1 MPAPKAE
8 TELPTEQ
15 SYPPAPSPLPVKEEE
30 VTLQPATYEPPTPP
44 PPPEPLKKKVVRLRP
59 ETFIPT
65 AWAVKNYE

>member
-1 MPAPKAE
+1 MPAPKVK

-15 SYPPAPSPLPVKEEE
+15 SHTPAPYPEPAKEEV
-30 VTLQPATYEPPTPP
+30 VTLQPATFEPPTPP
-44 PPPEPLKKKVVRLRP
+44 PEPVKRKLVRLRP